1 MYLTRLAISRP
12 ISTLM
17 IWLVVV
23 MMGLVALKNL
33 GIDLTPDVTYP
44 TISVLTYYEGA
55 GPEEVEARLTRPLEQ
70 AFSSISGVEHI
81 FSSSTEGSSQ
91 IFLRLRWGQSLD
103 STIGDIRQAIDKSHD
118 LLPRNFKGPYIRRY
132 DVNDRPILYVG
143 LVSELSP
150 LELTQLT
157 EKQIVPQLER
167 LEGVGQVRLRGA
179 VRREIQVELRR
190 AAIEARQVVVG
201 DVVMALRRENI
212 TQPAGDIAENHLKW
226 LVRSQGEFTDLDQIR
241 NTVVRR
247 DGEKVVRVK
256 DIANVVD
263 GIQERTE
270 IARTNGK
277 PGLMMY
283 VVKQSGENTIE
294 VSDQVQKTIQQLNQ
308 RFPSVELVIRVDNSE
323 FIRQAIKNL
332 GRSAF
337 YGMSLA
343 VLVLIVFLR
352 SFRSSLVIA
361 AAIPVSV
368 LAAFVLIYF
377 KGFTLNMI
385 SFGAI
390 ALGIGMLV
398 DNSIVVLESIFYK
411 IDDGVDLKTA
421 AVEGSGEVAMAIT
434 ASTATTLV
442 VFFPLLFVEGIAGV
456 LLHQL
461 AWVVTIILLCS
472 LLVSLTL
479 TPMLATVLLSHPGF
493 ATGAM
498 TSGNFV
504 ASFHRFTRG
513 LWNRLDSGYRWVLE
527 VSMVQTSIFLTLVL
541 LVCCV
546 IVGLSNRIGT
556 EFLPKTDEGDLDIY
570 AQMTPGIDL
579 ETLDHQSK
587 QVEASLHD
595 LPEKRV
601 MATFVGDDA
610 KDGDHWHTSRFRLK
624 MLPRRERTKSI
635 EELRSEV
642 TQRIGNVPGMT
653 YNVQVRSQMALGRML
668 RGLGGGQVSV
678 DVLGYDLEVLNETT
692 DQIVELMK
700 EVPGLINVH
709 REHTTKRP
717 VLAAAIDRA
726 KASLMGVSVRD
737 ISQTLETAIGGTRA
751 TVFRD
756 QGDEFDVR
764 VRLQAK
770 DRSNLSKI
778 EAVLVRSA
786 ANKLIPLVNVIEF
799 DRVSGDVEINRR
811 DQQRSGVIYANVED
825 RDLGSTVSDLDRK
838 LRSVP
843 LPQDVSYHI
852 AGDWEHQQRSF
863 ADMRFGFGLAVILMY
878 MVMAAQFESFR
889 DPLLIMLT
897 VPLSGVG
904 VIAALLLTHMTFNVQ
919 SFIGI
924 IVLAGIVVNNSIV
937 LVDYINRLRRT
948 ETEESWT
955 QLLVTAG
962 SRRLRP
968 IVMTTLTT
976 TIAMLP
982 LALGWGEGGEL
993 QAPMAT
999 VVIGGL
1005 LAGMLV
1011 SLGIIPVVY
1020 RLFYGLQPQ
1029 RVPHP

>member
-1 MYLTRLAISRP
+1 MV
-12 ISTLM
+12 
-17 IWLVVV
+17 WLVVV

-33 GIDLTPDVTYP
+33 GVDLTPDVTYP
-44 TISVLTYYEGA
+44 RISVLTYYEGA

-91 IFLRLRWGQSLD
+91 IFLRLRWGQALD
-103 STIGDIRQAIDKSHD
+103 STVDDIRQAIDKSHD
-118 LLPRNFKGPYIRRY
+118 LLPQNFEGPYIRRY

-143 LVSELSP
+143 LVSELP
-150 LELTQLT
+150 PIELTQLT

-190 AAIEARQVVVG
+190 AAIEARQVAVG

-226 LVRSQGEFTDLDQIR
+226 LVRSQGEFTNLDQIG

-247 DGEKVVRVK
+247 DGEKVVRVR

-294 VSDQVQKTIQQLNQ
+294 VSNQVQKTIQQLNHQ
-308 RFPSVELVIRVDNSE
+308 FPSVELVIRVDNSE

-332 GRSAF
+332 GTSAF

-352 SFRSSLVIA
+352 SFRSSVVIA
-361 AAIPVSV
+361 TAIPVSV

-411 IDDGVDLKTA
+411 IDNGVDLKTA
-421 AVEGSGEVAMAIT
+421 ALEGSGEVAMAIT
-434 ASTATTLV
+434 ASTMTTLV

-479 TPMLATVLLSHPGF
+479 TPMLATVLLSYPGF
-493 ATGAM
+493 STGAM
-498 TSGNFV
+498 ASGNLI
-504 ASFHRFTRG
+504 ASFHKFTRG
-513 LWNRLDSGYRWVLE
+513 LWNRLDSGYRQVLKI
-527 VSMVQTSIFLTLVL
+527 SIVQPGICLTLVL

-546 IVGLSNRIGT
+546 IVGLSSRIGT
-556 EFLPKTDEGDLDIY
+556 EFLPKTDEGNLNIY

-579 ETLDHQSK
+579 ETLDRQTQ

-595 LPEKRV
+595 LPEKQV

-610 KDGDHWHTSRFRLK
+610 KDGDQWHTSQFRLK

-642 TQRIGNVPGMT
+642 TNRIGNVPGMT
-653 YNVQVRSQMALGRML
+653 YSVNVSSQMALGRML

-737 ISQTLETAIGGTRA
+737 ISQTLETAVRGTRA

-764 VRLQAK
+764 VRLQEK
-770 DRSNLSKI
+770 DRNKLSKL

-786 ANKLIPLVNVIEF
+786 SDKLIPLVNVVDF

-811 DQQRSGVIYANVED
+811 DQQRSGMIFANVEN

-852 AGDWEHQQRSF
+852 AGDWEYQQRSF

-897 VPLSGVG
+897 VPFSGVG

-937 LVDYINRLRRT
+937 LVDYINRLRRK

-976 TIAMLP
+976 TVAMLP

-1020 RLFYGLQPQ
+1020 RLFYSLQSQ
-1029 RVPHP
+1029 RVPST